1 MNSQMRPRA
10 VVGLQW
16 VVGIVLIVESLRLAF
31 GATAALHFARAGM
44 PLWMRPVLAWTEVAA
59 AILFLAP
66 ATTVLGGYFL
76 LVIFFVAAAL
86 HILHGEYDIGALLV
100 YGMAVLVSL
109 AYPRPA
115 SSEVV
120 HDGR

>member
-1 MNSQMRPRA
+1 MNPQIRPSA

-16 VVGIVLIVESLRLAF
+16 VVGIVVIVESLRLAF
-31 GATAALHFARAGM
+31 DATAALHFARAGM
-44 PLWMRPVLAWTEVAA
+44 PLWTRPVLAWTEVAA

-66 ATTVLGGYFL
+66 VTTVLGGYFL

-100 YGMAVLVSL
+100 YGMAVLVSI

-115 SSEVV
+115 NSEVV